1 MRGTTNELARIFL
14 LLIAA
19 SSNALAAPP
28 SKEAIYS
35 CLLAYSVAPSVRV
48 VELPTKE
55 INVEEGYRA
64 GYDAKFFIRHAGK
77 DIGYAEKGNSAAI
90 IYSGRLYTLT
100 SAQPLL
106 GTTEHPNE
114 FDPYLSDWSQVR
126 DRTGRY
132 LCVSFPTGILGQSG
146 GFQKV
151 RSGYLLAIDEKPA
164 RTLYFAIANTDHYVK
179 R

>member
-1 MRGTTNELARIFL
+1 MHGTTNELARIFL
-14 LLIAA
+14 LLLAV
-19 SSNALAAPP
+19 SSGALAASP

-35 CLLAYSVAPSVRV
+35 CLVADSVAPSVRV
-48 VELPTKE
+48 TELPTKE
-55 INVEEGYRA
+55 INVEDDYRA
-64 GYDAKFFIRHAGK
+64 GYDAKFFIRYAGK
-77 DIGYAEKGNSAAI
+77 DIGYAQKGNRAAI

-106 GTTEHPNE
+106 GTTEQPSE
-114 FDPYLSDWSQVR
+114 FDPYLGEWSQVS

-146 GFQKV
+146 GYQKV
-151 RSGYLLAIDEKPA
+151 RSGYLLAINEKRA